1 MENLETPEG
10 RLIGRATADARVSVR
25 KAAQQ
30 AGISESRWRQ
40 VVKGAQA
47 ISKGVQVPVVAPAA
61 TLARMAK
68 AVDVASEELREVG
81 RADAAEALREL
92 EDGREWGTQALLRAV
107 GRLAKQRR
115 EEFGLSR
122 VNFAKEVGLSDSIVR
137 DLEIAHHVPMSK
149 SLWKIEKGLQWRHG
163 SIAEVLESGRRA
175 SDVSMDDF
183 DDEAVAFPEPKLGL
197 RDVPTDALLA
207 EVMRRL
213 SVLQAG
219 LGSKP
224 DFDLAASSNREHL
237 EDDGAEG

>member
-1 MENLETPEG
+1 MS
-10 RLIGRATADARVSVR
+10 ISASQIKDARERLRMTQQELADGVGVSLRTVGSWER
-25 KAAQQ
+25 
-30 AGISESRWRQ
+30 GES
-40 VVKGAQA
+40 
-47 ISKGVQVPVVAPAA
+47 VPRNRLA
-61 TLARMAK
+61 TLMDALEL
-68 AVDVASEELREVG
+68 SEGEG
-81 RADAAEALREL
+81 A
-92 EDGREWGTQALLRAV
+92 GPEWGRGALLRAV

-149 SLWKIEKGLQWRHG
+149 SLWKIEKGLGWKRG
-163 SIAEVLESGRRA
+163 SIEEVLESGWRA
-175 SDVSMDDF
+175 AHVSMEDF
-183 DDEAVAFPEPKLGL
+183 DDEAVAFPEPNVGL
-197 RDVPTDALLA
+197 RNVPTDALLA

-237 EDDGAEG
+237 EDDAAEG